1 VGFIIIGK
9 PFHPTKKAFY
19 QPFHMGSTTASQ
31 KTTVSE
37 HPQKAHETIIVE
49 LRQELILNIN

>member
-1 VGFIIIGK
+1 
-9 PFHPTKKAFY
+9 
-19 QPFHMGSTTASQ
+19 MGSTTASQ

-49 LRQELILNIN
+49 LRQELILNINWAFV